1 MSPVAA
7 RPAPAPAAAAE
18 PDEAEMQRLFKVT
31 MGTSFDPKSRMDRG
45 KMEQMKQFFAE
56 QGGLKGRTANRFAL
70 DYYKT
75 L

>member
-1 MSPVAA
+1 
-7 RPAPAPAAAAE
+7 
-18 PDEAEMQRLFKVT
+18 
-31 MGTSFDPKSRMDRG
+31 MGSNFDPKSRMDRG